1 MIWIYEPGETE
12 KDDILGMTDA
22 EAERALAR
30 ELGDPETKPEVKG
43 FAFNKRCWHVR
54 VVDGR

>member
-30 ELGDPETKPEVKG
+30 ELGDPETKPD
-43 FAFNKRCWHVR
+43 
-54 VVDGR
+54 DGR